1 MDTEK
6 TKKNL
11 YETIFEAD
19 TRKGKL
25 FDEVLMVLIVLSILV
40 VIFGSVNSINQ
51 KIGLFLRI
59 LEWVITVLFTIE
71 YATRIWVSPNPFRY
85 IFSFY
90 GLIDLMALLPNY
102 LGIFLPGAQTL
113 IVIRGL
119 RVMRIFRILKLSRY
133 TSAGRII
140 LNALWNSR
148 EKITV
153 FIIFVI
159 ILAVIIGTFM
169 FLIEGPES
177 GFKDIPTSIYWA
189 IVTLTTVGYGD
200 LSPTTHFGQML
211 SSFVMILGYSILAVP
226 TGIVTANIIGKHHSN
241 TQVCSKCMYDK
252 HDDDAHYC
260 KRCGTSLNV
269 KKTLNPTE

>member
-25 FDEVLMVLIVLSILV
+25 FDEVLMVLILLSILV

-102 LGIFLPGAQTL
+102 LGIFLPGAQKL

-133 TSAGRII
+133 TSAGRTI

-211 SSFVMILGYSILAVP
+211 SSFVMILGY
-226 TGIVTANIIGKHHSN
+226 
-241 TQVCSKCMYDK
+241 
-252 HDDDAHYC
+252 
-260 KRCGTSLNV
+260 
-269 KKTLNPTE
+269 